1 MSSEVA
7 NESSFDLRLRPTSD
21 SPAARISII
30 GVSTSGTRL
39 TGRARGAARR
49 GELVQLGE
57 RRLVVRL
64 AHQDRPQLVARLRVA
79 GPLGQGERQVEARH
93 EVVGVD
99 LDRLA
104 ERVDRLVP
112 VLL

>member
-1 MSSEVA
+1 MLWSERT
-7 NESSFDLRLRPTSD
+7 ERTISWL
-21 SPAARISII
+21 ARRMACSAL
-30 GVSTSGTRL
+30 S
-39 TGRARGAARR
+39 ARR
-49 GELVQLGE
+49 GELLQLGE
-57 RRLVVRL
+57 RRLIVRL

-79 GPLGQGERQVEARH
+79 GPLGQGERQVQARH

-112 VLL
+112 VLPLAAGDPEV